1 MTINLQEINAK
12 NLTMCRMEEMAGLLY
27 DIAISEITQIIKKNT
42 KAIVENIYPVW
53 YNGCIQVCLWD

>member
-1 MTINLQEINAK
+1 M
-12 NLTMCRMEEMAGLLY
+12 TMCRMEEMAGLLY

-53 YNGCIQVCLWD
+53 YNGCI